1 MVVIVGLAL
10 LSIPY
15 LIFSMGDG
23 DINPGNYHFIVGEA
37 TYFSN
42 GSADGSQVVVENQR
56 TSEELYDIVGP
67 DGNSDT
73 SGYYIVDLGDLA
85 QGYRDGDII
94 TVTVY
99 GIDDYS
105 TWQGNNFTTVNND
118 SVSQIVDVV
127 LYPTATLSRSPS
139 SYDFGDM
146 LEDRTADT
154 SFEIWNSGEGTLT
167 YSLSESCSW
176 VSVSPTG
183 GSSTGEHDT
192 ITVSVDTTGLSLGSH
207 SCTID
212 ISSDGGSSTFG
223 VSVNVVEETPI
234 LSRSPSSY
242 DFGDMLEDRTA
253 DTSFEIW
260 NSGEGTL
267 TYSLSESCSWV
278 SVSPT
283 GGSSTGEH
291 DTITVS
297 VDTTGLS
304 LGSHSC
310 TIDISSDGGSS
321 TFGVSVTVIDVD
333 LVPPTITNILA
344 TPTTQEAGN
353 IVRLSARVTDNI
365 GVGNVYL
372 ELEYPNGTQN
382 TIIITSYKTGS
393 TYYYEYV
400 YPLLGSYNFSFSAV
414 DTSGNNKTS
423 AVSSFIIEDTTP
435 PAISSI
441 TATPNPVS
449 FTSPVNI
456 SATTTDFLGVAAI
469 YLEITHPDGT
479 VDNITITAHQAGE
492 TTYYFQDSFS
502 MLGIYEYKIYVVD
515 TSGNSNTSTMR
526 TFTVQDKTSPQVEVV
541 YPNGGEHVSDT
552 VVIEW
557 NVTDNYDHPEDL
569 RVTLKYSADNGA
581 SWHIIADDLE
591 NVVDDYEWDTSGL
604 ADGTRYRIKI
614 DVYDTSGNTGT
625 DISDASFT
633 VDNTAPSLTL
643 QKPTPGN
650 LYLFDREVMPLL
662 LRDKAVIIGAITVV
676 VETSDVT
683 SGIRDVEFKV
693 DGESK
698 FVDSSPPYEWEW
710 DETIFWNHTLT
721 VIARDN
727 AGNTIQK
734 TVDVKVYNI

>member
-1 MVVIVGLAL
+1 
-10 LSIPY
+10 
-15 LIFSMGDG
+15 
-23 DINPGNYHFIVGEA
+23 
-37 TYFSN
+37 
-42 GSADGSQVVVENQR
+42 
-56 TSEELYDIVGP
+56 
-67 DGNSDT
+67 
-73 SGYYIVDLGDLA
+73 
-85 QGYRDGDII
+85 
-94 TVTVY
+94 
-99 GIDDYS
+99 
-105 TWQGNNFTTVNND
+105 
-118 SVSQIVDVV
+118 
-127 LYPTATLSRSPS
+127 
-139 SYDFGDM
+139 
-146 LEDRTADT
+146 
-154 SFEIWNSGEGTLT
+154 
-167 YSLSESCSW
+167 
-176 VSVSPTG
+176 
-183 GSSTGEHDT
+183 
-192 ITVSVDTTGLSLGSH
+192 
-207 SCTID
+207 
-212 ISSDGGSSTFG
+212 
-223 VSVNVVEETPI
+223 
-234 LSRSPSSY
+234 
-242 DFGDMLEDRTA
+242 
-253 DTSFEIW
+253 
-260 NSGEGTL
+260 
-267 TYSLSESCSWV
+267 
-278 SVSPT
+278 
-283 GGSSTGEH
+283 SSTGEH